1 MIDVIGNDACTAST
15 YASQARH
22 FPNIYIY
29 IYIYTCI
36 YQYVHCYGSQY
47 QTISALIHIIIVL
60 RRSSASW
67 SN

>member
-29 IYIYTCI
+29 IYIYI
-36 YQYVHCYGSQY
+36 YIHVY
-47 QTISALIHIIIVL
+47 ISMSIAMGLNIRLSVL
-60 RRSSASW
+60 
-67 SN
+67 

>member
-29 IYIYTCI
+29 IYISMSI
-36 YQYVHCYGSQY
+36 AMGLNIRLS
-47 QTISALIHIIIVL
+47 VL
-60 RRSSASW
+60 
-67 SN
+67 